1 MKNHKVEKGC
11 ILAALLFVLLW
22 IGGSFPVN
30 AKETG
35 RGRVLFI
42 SSYSYAWETIP
53 QQIEGIR
60 KSLGDDVTIDYK
72 FMDTKNVDTAENVHL
87 FYKSLSYYLSQVP
100 VYDVVIVGDDA
111 AYNFVLVYRKIFGN
125 TPIVFEGVNN
135 VSKALAMDYNPNVTG
150 IIENQT
156 YGNTI
161 ALAQKIYPEA
171 AHIVAIVDNTVTGLS
186 ARKEFYSYKDEFP
199 DLEFSD
205 INASEFSQKDLIKS
219 VESFD
224 ESTILLYILCSN
236 DKDGN
241 VYASAESVQM
251 LSSRAHIPM
260 FSGIS
265 IGMGKGLLGGEIV
278 SHEEMGEI
286 AGEMALKILNGEP
299 CENMDVI
306 TDSPMT
312 YCFDETVMKR
322 FGISRSM
329 LPDDAKIINHEE
341 TFMEQYGKVIRIT
354 SVIGGIMVLFIIW
367 LVRDNMHKRKVN
379 DTISSL
385 NKKLNF
391 IARYDALTSLLN
403 RRVFMEDLQ
412 YRIREK
418 EPFGLIMFDMD
429 NFKRINDVYG
439 HNEGDAVLKEMA
451 ARAGALVDDVFEVYR
466 LAGDEF
472 VAIVQSGQAEVI
484 DSYAMKILD
493 TFKIPYQIA
502 GGEQYLASSIGIAM
516 YPKDGKNSTEVIA
529 AADHAM
535 YEVKKNGKKKA
546 AQAVVKKNGDMKE
559 LVVDGRKA
567 FVTTMHN
574 SGEGAEDH
582 VAVFQRIG
590 KGRIMKQPGS
600 HSRAS
605 GKRLE
610 KLRKNDHRAAI
621 KELFGPSASKM
632 SEVMFLEMY
641 GDVGR
646 VLLNEMQKAI
656 SQGGKK

>member
-1 MKNHKVEKGC
+1 MKVMLHKNRGTHMKNHKVEKGC
-11 ILAALLFVLLW
+11 ILAVILFVLLC

-53 QQIEGIR
+53 QQIEGIK

-100 VYDVVIVGDDA
+100 AYDVVIVGDDA

-161 ALAQKIYPEA
+161 ALAKKIYPEA

-322 FGISRSM
+322 FGISRNM

-535 YEVKKNGKKKA
+535 YEVKKNGK
-546 AQAVVKKNGDMKE
+546 N
-559 LVVDGRKA
+559 
-567 FVTTMHN
+567 
-574 SGEGAEDH
+574 
-582 VAVFQRIG
+582 
-590 KGRIMKQPGS
+590 
-600 HSRAS
+600 SRAFYDADMEEQS
-605 GKRLE
+605 
-610 KLRKNDHRAAI
+610 
-621 KELFGPSASKM
+621 
-632 SEVMFLEMY
+632 
-641 GDVGR
+641 
-646 VLLNEMQKAI
+646 
-656 SQGGKK
+656 

>member
-1 MKNHKVEKGC
+1 MKVMLHKNRGTHMKNHKVEKGC
-11 ILAALLFVLLW
+11 ILAVILFVLLC

-53 QQIEGIR
+53 QQIEGIK

-100 VYDVVIVGDDA
+100 AYDVVIVGDDA

-205 INASEFSQKDLIKS
+205 INASEFSQKDLIMS

-391 IARYDALTSLLN
+391 MARYDALTSLLN

-451 ARAGALVDDVFEVYR
+451 ARAGALVDDIFEVYR

-535 YEVKKNGKKKA
+535 YEVKKNGK
-546 AQAVVKKNGDMKE
+546 N
-559 LVVDGRKA
+559 
-567 FVTTMHN
+567 
-574 SGEGAEDH
+574 
-582 VAVFQRIG
+582 
-590 KGRIMKQPGS
+590 
-600 HSRAS
+600 SRAFYDA
-605 GKRLE
+605 GME
-610 KLRKNDHRAAI
+610 K
-621 KELFGPSASKM
+621 EP
-632 SEVMFLEMY
+632 
-641 GDVGR
+641 
-646 VLLNEMQKAI
+646 
-656 SQGGKK
+656 

>member
-1 MKNHKVEKGC
+1 MKVMLHKNRGTHMKNHKVEKGC
-11 ILAALLFVLLW
+11 ILAVILFVLLC

-53 QQIEGIR
+53 QQIEGIK

-72 FMDTKNVDTAENVHL
+72 FMDTKNVETAENVHL

-100 VYDVVIVGDDA
+100 AYDVVIVGDDA

-161 ALAQKIYPEA
+161 ALAKKIYPEA

-329 LPDDAKIINHEE
+329 LPDDAEIINHEE

-451 ARAGALVDDVFEVYR
+451 ARAGALVDDIFEVYR

-535 YEVKKNGKKKA
+535 YEVKKNGK
-546 AQAVVKKNGDMKE
+546 N
-559 LVVDGRKA
+559 
-567 FVTTMHN
+567 
-574 SGEGAEDH
+574 
-582 VAVFQRIG
+582 
-590 KGRIMKQPGS
+590 
-600 HSRAS
+600 SRAFYDADMEEQS
-605 GKRLE
+605 
-610 KLRKNDHRAAI
+610 
-621 KELFGPSASKM
+621 
-632 SEVMFLEMY
+632 
-641 GDVGR
+641 
-646 VLLNEMQKAI
+646 
-656 SQGGKK
+656 

>member
-1 MKNHKVEKGC
+1 MKVMLHKNRGTHMKNHKVEKGC
-11 ILAALLFVLLW
+11 ILAVILFVLLC

-53 QQIEGIR
+53 QQIEGIK

-100 VYDVVIVGDDA
+100 AYDVIIVGDDA

-161 ALAQKIYPEA
+161 ALAKKIYPEA

-391 IARYDALTSLLN
+391 MARYDALTALLN

-429 NFKRINDVYG
+429 NFKRVNDVYG

-451 ARAGALVDDVFEVYR
+451 ARAGALVDDIFEVYR

-493 TFKIPYQIA
+493 TFKIPYRIA
-502 GGEQYLASSIGIAM
+502 GGEQYLASSIGIAV

-535 YEVKKNGKKKA
+535 YEVKKNGK
-546 AQAVVKKNGDMKE
+546 N
-559 LVVDGRKA
+559 
-567 FVTTMHN
+567 
-574 SGEGAEDH
+574 
-582 VAVFQRIG
+582 
-590 KGRIMKQPGS
+590 
-600 HSRAS
+600 SRAFYDADMEEQS
-605 GKRLE
+605 
-610 KLRKNDHRAAI
+610 
-621 KELFGPSASKM
+621 
-632 SEVMFLEMY
+632 
-641 GDVGR
+641 
-646 VLLNEMQKAI
+646 
-656 SQGGKK
+656 

>member
-1 MKNHKVEKGC
+1 MKVMLHKNRGTHMKNHKVEKGC
-11 ILAALLFVLLW
+11 ILAVILFVLLC

-53 QQIEGIR
+53 QQIEGIK

-100 VYDVVIVGDDA
+100 AYDVVIVGDDA

-161 ALAQKIYPEA
+161 ALAKKIYPEA

-391 IARYDALTSLLN
+391 MARYDALTALLN

-451 ARAGALVDDVFEVYR
+451 ARAGALVDDIFEVYR

-535 YEVKKNGKKKA
+535 YEVKKNGK
-546 AQAVVKKNGDMKE
+546 N
-559 LVVDGRKA
+559 
-567 FVTTMHN
+567 
-574 SGEGAEDH
+574 
-582 VAVFQRIG
+582 
-590 KGRIMKQPGS
+590 
-600 HSRAS
+600 SRA
-605 GKRLE
+605 
-610 KLRKNDHRAAI
+610 
-621 KELFGPSASKM
+621 F
-632 SEVMFLEMY
+632 Y
-641 GDVGR
+641 DVDM
-646 VLLNEMQKAI
+646 EEQ
-656 SQGGKK
+656 S

>member
-1 MKNHKVEKGC
+1 MIERRWIQKGYR
-11 ILAALLFVLLW
+11 IFFAIALLICV
-22 IGGSFPVN
+22 GGIPAYAEELVPD
-30 AKETG
+30 AGEIT
-35 RGRVLFI
+35 GRVLFI

-53 QQIEGIR
+53 QQIDGIR

-100 VYDVVIVGDDA
+100 AYDVVIVGDDA

-156 YGNTI
+156 YGNAI
-161 ALAQKIYPEA
+161 ALAKKIYPEA

-391 IARYDALTSLLN
+391 MARYDALTALLN

-429 NFKRINDVYG
+429 NFKRVNDVYG

-451 ARAGALVDDVFEVYR
+451 ARAGALVDDIFEVYR

-535 YEVKKNGKKKA
+535 YEVKKNGK
-546 AQAVVKKNGDMKE
+546 N
-559 LVVDGRKA
+559 
-567 FVTTMHN
+567 
-574 SGEGAEDH
+574 
-582 VAVFQRIG
+582 
-590 KGRIMKQPGS
+590 
-600 HSRAS
+600 SRA
-605 GKRLE
+605 
-610 KLRKNDHRAAI
+610 
-621 KELFGPSASKM
+621 F
-632 SEVMFLEMY
+632 Y
-641 GDVGR
+641 DVDM
-646 VLLNEMQKAI
+646 EEQ
-656 SQGGKK
+656 S

>member
-1 MKNHKVEKGC
+1 MKVMLHKNRGTHMKNHKVEKGC
-11 ILAALLFVLLW
+11 ILAVILFVLLC

-53 QQIEGIR
+53 QQIEGIK

-100 VYDVVIVGDDA
+100 AYDVIIVGDDA

-161 ALAQKIYPEA
+161 ALAKKIYPEA

-391 IARYDALTSLLN
+391 MARYDALTSLLN

-429 NFKRINDVYG
+429 NFKRVNDVYG

-451 ARAGALVDDVFEVYR
+451 ARAGALVDDIFEVYR

-535 YEVKKNGKKKA
+535 YEVKKNGK
-546 AQAVVKKNGDMKE
+546 N
-559 LVVDGRKA
+559 
-567 FVTTMHN
+567 
-574 SGEGAEDH
+574 
-582 VAVFQRIG
+582 
-590 KGRIMKQPGS
+590 
-600 HSRAS
+600 SRAFYDADMEEQS
-605 GKRLE
+605 
-610 KLRKNDHRAAI
+610 
-621 KELFGPSASKM
+621 
-632 SEVMFLEMY
+632 
-641 GDVGR
+641 
-646 VLLNEMQKAI
+646 
-656 SQGGKK
+656 

>member
-1 MKNHKVEKGC
+1 MKVMLHKNRGTHMKNHKVEKGC
-11 ILAALLFVLLW
+11 ILAVILFVLLC

-53 QQIEGIR
+53 QQIEGIK

-100 VYDVVIVGDDA
+100 AYDVIIVGDDA

-161 ALAQKIYPEA
+161 ALAKKIYPEA

-391 IARYDALTSLLN
+391 MARYDALTALLN

-429 NFKRINDVYG
+429 NFKRVNDVYG

-451 ARAGALVDDVFEVYR
+451 ARAGALVDDIFEVYR

-535 YEVKKNGKKKA
+535 YEVKKNGK
-546 AQAVVKKNGDMKE
+546 N
-559 LVVDGRKA
+559 
-567 FVTTMHN
+567 
-574 SGEGAEDH
+574 
-582 VAVFQRIG
+582 
-590 KGRIMKQPGS
+590 
-600 HSRAS
+600 SRAFYDADMEEQS
-605 GKRLE
+605 
-610 KLRKNDHRAAI
+610 
-621 KELFGPSASKM
+621 
-632 SEVMFLEMY
+632 
-641 GDVGR
+641 
-646 VLLNEMQKAI
+646 
-656 SQGGKK
+656 

>member
-1 MKNHKVEKGC
+1 MKVMLHKNRGTHMKNHKVEKGC
-11 ILAALLFVLLW
+11 ILAVILFVLLC

-53 QQIEGIR
+53 QQIEGIK

-100 VYDVVIVGDDA
+100 AYDVVIVGDDA

-535 YEVKKNGKKKA
+535 YEVKKNGK
-546 AQAVVKKNGDMKE
+546 N
-559 LVVDGRKA
+559 
-567 FVTTMHN
+567 
-574 SGEGAEDH
+574 
-582 VAVFQRIG
+582 
-590 KGRIMKQPGS
+590 
-600 HSRAS
+600 SRAFYDADMEEQS
-605 GKRLE
+605 
-610 KLRKNDHRAAI
+610 
-621 KELFGPSASKM
+621 
-632 SEVMFLEMY
+632 
-641 GDVGR
+641 
-646 VLLNEMQKAI
+646 
-656 SQGGKK
+656 

>member
-1 MKNHKVEKGC
+1 MKVMLHKNRGTHMKNHKVEKGC
-11 ILAALLFVLLW
+11 ILAVILFVLLW

-53 QQIEGIR
+53 QQIEGIK

-100 VYDVVIVGDDA
+100 AYDVIIVGDDA

-161 ALAQKIYPEA
+161 ALAKKIYPEA

-224 ESTILLYILCSN
+224 ERTILLYILCSN

-312 YCFDETVMKR
+312 YCFDETIMKR

-391 IARYDALTSLLN
+391 MARYDALTSLLN

-429 NFKRINDVYG
+429 NFKRVNDVYG

-451 ARAGALVDDVFEVYR
+451 ARAGALVDDIFEVYR

-535 YEVKKNGKKKA
+535 YEVKKNGK
-546 AQAVVKKNGDMKE
+546 N
-559 LVVDGRKA
+559 
-567 FVTTMHN
+567 
-574 SGEGAEDH
+574 
-582 VAVFQRIG
+582 
-590 KGRIMKQPGS
+590 
-600 HSRAS
+600 SRA
-605 GKRLE
+605 
-610 KLRKNDHRAAI
+610 
-621 KELFGPSASKM
+621 F
-632 SEVMFLEMY
+632 Y
-641 GDVGR
+641 DVDM
-646 VLLNEMQKAI
+646 EEQ
-656 SQGGKK
+656 S

>member
-100 VYDVVIVGDDA
+100 AYDVVIVGDDA

-161 ALAQKIYPEA
+161 ALAKKIYPEA

-286 AGEMALKILNGEP
+286 AGEMAVVIYTDPAECTRIRHEVAIPIFEKRDDRLNTLTDESVDVYYSCILCQAFSPSHVCVVTPERLGLCGAVSWLDAKATNELDPNGP
-299 CENMDVI
+299 CQVI
-306 TDSPMT
+306 TKERPI
-312 YCFDETVMKR
+312 DENLGSYEDV
-322 FGISRSM
+322 
-329 LPDDAKIINHEE
+329 DEA
-341 TFMEQYGKVIRIT
+341 V
-354 SVIGGIMVLFIIW
+354 
-367 LVRDNMHKRKVN
+367 
-379 DTISSL
+379 
-385 NKKLNF
+385 KKLSQG
-391 IARYDALTSLLN
+391 ALEHVTLYSIMQDPMRSEE
-403 RRVFMEDLQ
+403 RRVG
-412 YRIREK
+412 K
-418 EPFGLIMFDMD
+418 EC
-429 NFKRINDVYG
+429 RS
-439 HNEGDAVLKEMA
+439 
-451 ARAGALVDDVFEVYR
+451 RW
-466 LAGDEF
+466 
-472 VAIVQSGQAEVI
+472 S
-484 DSYAMKILD
+484 
-493 TFKIPYQIA
+493 PY
-502 GGEQYLASSIGIAM
+502 
-516 YPKDGKNSTEVIA
+516 
-529 AADHAM
+529 H
-535 YEVKKNGKKKA
+535 
-546 AQAVVKKNGDMKE
+546 
-559 LVVDGRKA
+559 
-567 FVTTMHN
+567 
-574 SGEGAEDH
+574 
-582 VAVFQRIG
+582 
-590 KGRIMKQPGS
+590 
-600 HSRAS
+600 
-605 GKRLE
+605 
-610 KLRKNDHRAAI
+610 
-621 KELFGPSASKM
+621 
-632 SEVMFLEMY
+632 
-641 GDVGR
+641 
-646 VLLNEMQKAI
+646 
-656 SQGGKK
+656 

>member
-1 MKNHKVEKGC
+1 MKVMLHKNRGIHMKNHKVEKGC
-11 ILAALLFVLLW
+11 ILAVILFVLLC

-53 QQIEGIR
+53 QQIEGIK

-100 VYDVVIVGDDA
+100 AYDVIIVGDDA

-161 ALAQKIYPEA
+161 ALAKKIYPEA

-535 YEVKKNGKKKA
+535 YEVKKNGK
-546 AQAVVKKNGDMKE
+546 N
-559 LVVDGRKA
+559 
-567 FVTTMHN
+567 
-574 SGEGAEDH
+574 
-582 VAVFQRIG
+582 
-590 KGRIMKQPGS
+590 
-600 HSRAS
+600 SRA
-605 GKRLE
+605 
-610 KLRKNDHRAAI
+610 
-621 KELFGPSASKM
+621 F
-632 SEVMFLEMY
+632 Y
-641 GDVGR
+641 DVDM
-646 VLLNEMQKAI
+646 EEQ
-656 SQGGKK
+656 S

>member
-1 MKNHKVEKGC
+1 
-11 ILAALLFVLLW
+11 
-22 IGGSFPVN
+22 
-30 AKETG
+30 
-35 RGRVLFI
+35 
-42 SSYSYAWETIP
+42 
-53 QQIEGIR
+53 
-60 KSLGDDVTIDYK
+60 
-72 FMDTKNVDTAENVHL
+72 
-87 FYKSLSYYLSQVP
+87 
-100 VYDVVIVGDDA
+100 
-111 AYNFVLVYRKIFGN
+111 
-125 TPIVFEGVNN
+125 
-135 VSKALAMDYNPNVTG
+135 MDYNPNVTG

-161 ALAQKIYPEA
+161 ALAKKIYPEA

-429 NFKRINDVYG
+429 NFKRINDVCG

-451 ARAGALVDDVFEVYR
+451 ARAGALVDDIFEVYR

-535 YEVKKNGKKKA
+535 YEVKKNGK
-546 AQAVVKKNGDMKE
+546 N
-559 LVVDGRKA
+559 
-567 FVTTMHN
+567 
-574 SGEGAEDH
+574 
-582 VAVFQRIG
+582 
-590 KGRIMKQPGS
+590 
-600 HSRAS
+600 SRAFYDADMEEQS
-605 GKRLE
+605 
-610 KLRKNDHRAAI
+610 
-621 KELFGPSASKM
+621 
-632 SEVMFLEMY
+632 
-641 GDVGR
+641 
-646 VLLNEMQKAI
+646 
-656 SQGGKK
+656 

>member
-1 MKNHKVEKGC
+1 MKVMLHKNRGTHMKNHKVEKGC
-11 ILAALLFVLLW
+11 ILAVILFVLLC

-53 QQIEGIR
+53 QQIEGIK

-100 VYDVVIVGDDA
+100 AYDVIIVGDDA

-161 ALAQKIYPEA
+161 ALAKKIYPEA

-354 SVIGGIMVLFIIW
+354 SVIGGIMVPFIIW

-391 IARYDALTSLLN
+391 MARYDALTALLN

-429 NFKRINDVYG
+429 NFKRVNDVYG

-451 ARAGALVDDVFEVYR
+451 ARAGALVDDIFEVYR

-535 YEVKKNGKKKA
+535 YEVKKNGK
-546 AQAVVKKNGDMKE
+546 N
-559 LVVDGRKA
+559 
-567 FVTTMHN
+567 
-574 SGEGAEDH
+574 
-582 VAVFQRIG
+582 
-590 KGRIMKQPGS
+590 
-600 HSRAS
+600 SRA
-605 GKRLE
+605 
-610 KLRKNDHRAAI
+610 
-621 KELFGPSASKM
+621 F
-632 SEVMFLEMY
+632 Y
-641 GDVGR
+641 DVDM
-646 VLLNEMQKAI
+646 EEQ
-656 SQGGKK
+656 S

>member
-1 MKNHKVEKGC
+1 MKVMLHKNRGTHMKNHKVEKGC
-11 ILAALLFVLLW
+11 ILAVILFVLLC

-53 QQIEGIR
+53 QQIEGIK

-100 VYDVVIVGDDA
+100 AYDVIIVGDDA

-161 ALAQKIYPEA
+161 ALAKKIYPEA
-171 AHIVAIVDNTVTGLS
+171 AHIVAIVDNTVIGLS

-391 IARYDALTSLLN
+391 MARYDALTSLLN

-451 ARAGALVDDVFEVYR
+451 ARAGALVDDIFEVYR

-535 YEVKKNGKKKA
+535 YKVKKNGK
-546 AQAVVKKNGDMKE
+546 N
-559 LVVDGRKA
+559 
-567 FVTTMHN
+567 
-574 SGEGAEDH
+574 
-582 VAVFQRIG
+582 
-590 KGRIMKQPGS
+590 
-600 HSRAS
+600 SRAFYDA
-605 GKRLE
+605 GME
-610 KLRKNDHRAAI
+610 K
-621 KELFGPSASKM
+621 EP
-632 SEVMFLEMY
+632 
-641 GDVGR
+641 
-646 VLLNEMQKAI
+646 
-656 SQGGKK
+656 

>member
-1 MKNHKVEKGC
+1 MAKKATYDNESISSLKGADRVRKRPGVIFGSDGLEGCEHAVFEILSNAIDEARGGHGKLITVTRFADRSIQVEDQ
-11 ILAALLFVLLW
+11 
-22 IGGSFPVN
+22 
-30 AKETG
+30 G
-35 RGRVLFI
+35 RGCPVDWNEKEGRYNWELVFCEL
-42 SSYSYAWETIP
+42 YAGGKYDNENS
-53 QQIEGIR
+53 ENYEF
-60 KSLGDDVTIDYK
+60 SLGLNGLGSCATQYASRYMDVTVWRDGK
-72 FMDTKNVDTAENVHL
+72 E
-87 FYKSLSYYLSQVP
+87 
-100 VYDVVIVGDDA
+100 
-111 AYNFVLVYRKIFGN
+111 YRLH
-125 TPIVFEGVNN
+125 FE
-135 VSKALAMDYNPNVTG
+135 
-150 IIENQT
+150 
-156 YGNTI
+156 
-161 ALAQKIYPEA
+161 
-171 AHIVAIVDNTVTGLS
+171 
-186 ARKEFYSYKDEFP
+186 R
-199 DLEFSD
+199 
-205 INASEFSQKDLIKS
+205 
-219 VESFD
+219 
-224 ESTILLYILCSN
+224 
-236 DKDGN
+236 
-241 VYASAESVQM
+241 
-251 LSSRAHIPM
+251 
-260 FSGIS
+260 
-265 IGMGKGLLGGEIV
+265 
-278 SHEEMGEI
+278 GEI

-367 LVRDNMHKRKVN
+367 LVRDNIHKRKVN

-472 VAIVQSGQAEVI
+472 VAIVQSGQKEVI

-493 TFKIPYQIA
+493 TFKIPYRIA
-502 GGEQYLASSIGIAM
+502 GGEQYLASSIGIAV

-535 YEVKKNGKKKA
+535 YKVKKNGK
-546 AQAVVKKNGDMKE
+546 N
-559 LVVDGRKA
+559 
-567 FVTTMHN
+567 
-574 SGEGAEDH
+574 
-582 VAVFQRIG
+582 
-590 KGRIMKQPGS
+590 
-600 HSRAS
+600 SRAFYDA
-605 GKRLE
+605 GME
-610 KLRKNDHRAAI
+610 K
-621 KELFGPSASKM
+621 EP
-632 SEVMFLEMY
+632 
-641 GDVGR
+641 
-646 VLLNEMQKAI
+646 
-656 SQGGKK
+656 

>member
-1 MKNHKVEKGC
+1 MKVMLHKNRGTHMKNHKVEKGC
-11 ILAALLFVLLW
+11 ILAVILFVLLC

-53 QQIEGIR
+53 QQIEGIK

-100 VYDVVIVGDDA
+100 AYDVIIVGDDA

-161 ALAQKIYPEA
+161 ALAKKIYPEA

-391 IARYDALTSLLN
+391 MARYDALTALLN

-451 ARAGALVDDVFEVYR
+451 ARAGALVDDIFEVYR

-535 YEVKKNGKKKA
+535 YKVKKNGK
-546 AQAVVKKNGDMKE
+546 N
-559 LVVDGRKA
+559 
-567 FVTTMHN
+567 
-574 SGEGAEDH
+574 
-582 VAVFQRIG
+582 
-590 KGRIMKQPGS
+590 
-600 HSRAS
+600 SRAFYDA
-605 GKRLE
+605 GME
-610 KLRKNDHRAAI
+610 K
-621 KELFGPSASKM
+621 EP
-632 SEVMFLEMY
+632 
-641 GDVGR
+641 
-646 VLLNEMQKAI
+646 
-656 SQGGKK
+656 

>member
-1 MKNHKVEKGC
+1 MKVMLHKNRGTHMKNHKVEKGC
-11 ILAALLFVLLW
+11 ILAVILFVLLC

-53 QQIEGIR
+53 QQIEGIK

-100 VYDVVIVGDDA
+100 AYDVIIVGDDA

-156 YGNTI
+156 YRNTI
-161 ALAQKIYPEA
+161 ALAKKIYPEA

-391 IARYDALTSLLN
+391 MARYDALTALLN

-429 NFKRINDVYG
+429 NFKRVNDVYG

-451 ARAGALVDDVFEVYR
+451 ARAGALVDDIFEVYR

-535 YEVKKNGKKKA
+535 YKVKKNGK
-546 AQAVVKKNGDMKE
+546 N
-559 LVVDGRKA
+559 
-567 FVTTMHN
+567 
-574 SGEGAEDH
+574 
-582 VAVFQRIG
+582 
-590 KGRIMKQPGS
+590 
-600 HSRAS
+600 SRAFYDADMEEQS
-605 GKRLE
+605 
-610 KLRKNDHRAAI
+610 
-621 KELFGPSASKM
+621 
-632 SEVMFLEMY
+632 
-641 GDVGR
+641 
-646 VLLNEMQKAI
+646 
-656 SQGGKK
+656 

>member
-1 MKNHKVEKGC
+1 MKVMLHKNRGTHMKNHKVEKGC
-11 ILAALLFVLLW
+11 ILAVILFVLLC

-53 QQIEGIR
+53 QQIEGIK

-100 VYDVVIVGDDA
+100 AYDVIIVGDDA

-161 ALAQKIYPEA
+161 ALAKKIYPEA

-385 NKKLNF
+385 TKKLNF
-391 IARYDALTSLLN
+391 MARYDALTALLN

-429 NFKRINDVYG
+429 NFKRVNDVYG

-451 ARAGALVDDVFEVYR
+451 ARAGALVDDIFEVYR

-535 YEVKKNGKKKA
+535 YKVKKNGK
-546 AQAVVKKNGDMKE
+546 N
-559 LVVDGRKA
+559 
-567 FVTTMHN
+567 
-574 SGEGAEDH
+574 
-582 VAVFQRIG
+582 
-590 KGRIMKQPGS
+590 
-600 HSRAS
+600 SRAFYDADMEEQS
-605 GKRLE
+605 
-610 KLRKNDHRAAI
+610 
-621 KELFGPSASKM
+621 
-632 SEVMFLEMY
+632 
-641 GDVGR
+641 
-646 VLLNEMQKAI
+646 
-656 SQGGKK
+656 

>member
-1 MKNHKVEKGC
+1 MKVMLHKNRGTHMKNHKVEKGC
-11 ILAALLFVLLW
+11 ILAVILFVLLC

-53 QQIEGIR
+53 QQIEGIK

-100 VYDVVIVGDDA
+100 AYDVIIVGDDA

-161 ALAQKIYPEA
+161 ALAKKIYPEA

-224 ESTILLYILCSN
+224 ERTILLYILCSN

-391 IARYDALTSLLN
+391 MARYDALTALLN

-429 NFKRINDVYG
+429 NFKRVNDVYG

-451 ARAGALVDDVFEVYR
+451 ARAGALVDDIFEVYR

-535 YEVKKNGKKKA
+535 YEVKKNGK
-546 AQAVVKKNGDMKE
+546 N
-559 LVVDGRKA
+559 
-567 FVTTMHN
+567 
-574 SGEGAEDH
+574 
-582 VAVFQRIG
+582 
-590 KGRIMKQPGS
+590 
-600 HSRAS
+600 SRAFYDA
-605 GKRLE
+605 GME
-610 KLRKNDHRAAI
+610 K
-621 KELFGPSASKM
+621 EP
-632 SEVMFLEMY
+632 
-641 GDVGR
+641 
-646 VLLNEMQKAI
+646 
-656 SQGGKK
+656 

>member
-1 MKNHKVEKGC
+1 MKVMLHKNRGTHMKNHKVEKGC
-11 ILAALLFVLLW
+11 ILAVILFVLLC

-53 QQIEGIR
+53 QQIEGIK

-100 VYDVVIVGDDA
+100 AYDVIIVGDDA

-161 ALAQKIYPEA
+161 ALAKKIYPEA

-224 ESTILLYILCSN
+224 ERTILLYILCSN

-391 IARYDALTSLLN
+391 MARYDALTALLN

-451 ARAGALVDDVFEVYR
+451 ARAGALVDDIFEVYR

-535 YEVKKNGKKKA
+535 YEVKKNGK
-546 AQAVVKKNGDMKE
+546 N
-559 LVVDGRKA
+559 
-567 FVTTMHN
+567 
-574 SGEGAEDH
+574 
-582 VAVFQRIG
+582 
-590 KGRIMKQPGS
+590 
-600 HSRAS
+600 SRAFYDA
-605 GKRLE
+605 GME
-610 KLRKNDHRAAI
+610 K
-621 KELFGPSASKM
+621 EP
-632 SEVMFLEMY
+632 
-641 GDVGR
+641 
-646 VLLNEMQKAI
+646 
-656 SQGGKK
+656 

>member
-1 MKNHKVEKGC
+1 MKVMLHKNRGTHMKNHKVEKGC
-11 ILAALLFVLLW
+11 ILAVILFVLLC

-53 QQIEGIR
+53 QQIEGIK

-100 VYDVVIVGDDA
+100 AYDVIIVGDDA

-161 ALAQKIYPEA
+161 ALAKKIYPEA

-205 INASEFSQKDLIKS
+205 INASEFSQKDLIKG

-391 IARYDALTSLLN
+391 MARYDALTSLLN

-451 ARAGALVDDVFEVYR
+451 ARAGALVDDIFEVYR

-535 YEVKKNGKKKA
+535 YKVKKNGK
-546 AQAVVKKNGDMKE
+546 N
-559 LVVDGRKA
+559 
-567 FVTTMHN
+567 
-574 SGEGAEDH
+574 
-582 VAVFQRIG
+582 
-590 KGRIMKQPGS
+590 
-600 HSRAS
+600 SRAFYDA
-605 GKRLE
+605 GME
-610 KLRKNDHRAAI
+610 K
-621 KELFGPSASKM
+621 EP
-632 SEVMFLEMY
+632 
-641 GDVGR
+641 
-646 VLLNEMQKAI
+646 
-656 SQGGKK
+656 

>member
-1 MKNHKVEKGC
+1 MKVMLHKNRGTHMKNHKVEKGC
-11 ILAALLFVLLW
+11 ILAVILFVLLC

-53 QQIEGIR
+53 QQIEGIK

-100 VYDVVIVGDDA
+100 AYDVVIVGDDA

-161 ALAQKIYPEA
+161 ALAKKIYPEA

-341 TFMEQYGKVIRIT
+341 TFMEQDGKVIRIT

-379 DTISSL
+379 ETISSL

-391 IARYDALTSLLN
+391 MARYDALTSLLN

-412 YRIREK
+412 YRIREGK
-418 EPFGLIMFDMD
+418 PFGLIMFDMD

-451 ARAGALVDDVFEVYR
+451 VRAGTLVDDVFEVYR

-472 VAIVQSGQAEVI
+472 VAIVASGQTEVI

-535 YEVKKNGKKKA
+535 YEVKKNGK
-546 AQAVVKKNGDMKE
+546 N
-559 LVVDGRKA
+559 
-567 FVTTMHN
+567 
-574 SGEGAEDH
+574 
-582 VAVFQRIG
+582 
-590 KGRIMKQPGS
+590 
-600 HSRAS
+600 SRAFYDADMEEQS
-605 GKRLE
+605 
-610 KLRKNDHRAAI
+610 
-621 KELFGPSASKM
+621 
-632 SEVMFLEMY
+632 
-641 GDVGR
+641 
-646 VLLNEMQKAI
+646 
-656 SQGGKK
+656 

>member
-1 MKNHKVEKGC
+1 MKVMLHKNRGTHMKNHKVEKGC
-11 ILAALLFVLLW
+11 ILAVILFVLLC

-53 QQIEGIR
+53 QQIEGIK

-100 VYDVVIVGDDA
+100 AYDVVIVGDDA

-161 ALAQKIYPEA
+161 ALAKKIYPEA

-322 FGISRSM
+322 FGISRNM

-535 YEVKKNGKKKA
+535 YEVKKNGK
-546 AQAVVKKNGDMKE
+546 N
-559 LVVDGRKA
+559 
-567 FVTTMHN
+567 
-574 SGEGAEDH
+574 
-582 VAVFQRIG
+582 
-590 KGRIMKQPGS
+590 
-600 HSRAS
+600 SRAFYDA
-605 GKRLE
+605 GME
-610 KLRKNDHRAAI
+610 K
-621 KELFGPSASKM
+621 EP
-632 SEVMFLEMY
+632 
-641 GDVGR
+641 
-646 VLLNEMQKAI
+646 
-656 SQGGKK
+656 

>member
-42 SSYSYAWETIP
+42 SSYSYAWETVP
-53 QQIEGIR
+53 EQIRGI
-60 KSLGDDVTIDYK
+60 KEALGAGVQLDYQ

-100 VYDVVIVGDDA
+100 AYDVVIVGDDA

-135 VSKALAMDYNPNVTG
+135 ALAMDYNPNVTG

-161 ALAQKIYPEA
+161 ALAKKIYPEA

-329 LPDDAKIINHEE
+329 LPDDAEIINHEE

-451 ARAGALVDDVFEVYR
+451 ARAGALVDDIFEVYR

-535 YEVKKNGKKKA
+535 YEVKKNGK
-546 AQAVVKKNGDMKE
+546 N
-559 LVVDGRKA
+559 
-567 FVTTMHN
+567 
-574 SGEGAEDH
+574 
-582 VAVFQRIG
+582 
-590 KGRIMKQPGS
+590 
-600 HSRAS
+600 SRAFYDADMEEQS
-605 GKRLE
+605 
-610 KLRKNDHRAAI
+610 
-621 KELFGPSASKM
+621 
-632 SEVMFLEMY
+632 
-641 GDVGR
+641 
-646 VLLNEMQKAI
+646 
-656 SQGGKK
+656 

>member
-1 MKNHKVEKGC
+1 MLHKNRGTHMKKHKVEKGC
-11 ILAALLFVLLW
+11 MLAAFLFVLLW

-30 AKETG
+30 AKEAE

-53 QQIEGIR
+53 QQIEGIK
-60 KSLGDDVTIDYK
+60 KSLGDEVTIDYK

-100 VYDVVIVGDDA
+100 AYDVIIVGDDA
-111 AYNFVLVYRKIFGN
+111 AFNFALAYQKIFGN

-135 VSKALAMDYNPNVTG
+135 SSKAWKMNQDPAITG
-150 IIENQT
+150 VIENQT
-156 YGNTI
+156 YENTI
-161 ALAQKIYPEA
+161 ALAEEIYPKA
-171 AHIVAIVDNTVTGLS
+171 THIVAILDNTVTGLG
-186 ARKEFYSYKDEFP
+186 AREKFYSCRALFP
-199 DLEFSD
+199 KLD
-205 INASEFSQKDLIKS
+205 
-219 VESFD
+219 FD
-224 ESTILLYILCSN
+224 EINTSELTQKEIIEQVEALNENTILLYIICSN

-265 IGMGKGLLGGEIV
+265 IGMGQGLLGGQIV
-278 SHEEMGEI
+278 SHEKMGEI
-286 AGEMALKILNGEP
+286 AGEMAAKILAGESY
-299 CENMDVI
+299 ENMDVVWD
-306 TDSPMT
+306 TPMS
-312 YCFDETVMKR
+312 YCFDEKVMKR
-322 FGISRSM
+322 FGISRNI

-354 SVIGGIMVLFIIW
+354 SVIGVIMVLFIIW

-391 IARYDALTSLLN
+391 MARYDALTALLN

-472 VAIVQSGQAEVI
+472 VAIVQSGHAEVI

-535 YEVKKNGKKKA
+535 YEVKKNGK
-546 AQAVVKKNGDMKE
+546 N
-559 LVVDGRKA
+559 
-567 FVTTMHN
+567 
-574 SGEGAEDH
+574 
-582 VAVFQRIG
+582 
-590 KGRIMKQPGS
+590 
-600 HSRAS
+600 SRAFYDAHMEEQS
-605 GKRLE
+605 
-610 KLRKNDHRAAI
+610 
-621 KELFGPSASKM
+621 
-632 SEVMFLEMY
+632 
-641 GDVGR
+641 
-646 VLLNEMQKAI
+646 
-656 SQGGKK
+656 

>member
-53 QQIEGIR
+53 QQIDGIR

-100 VYDVVIVGDDA
+100 AYDVVIVGDDA

-161 ALAQKIYPEA
+161 ALAKKIYPEA

-379 DTISSL
+379 ETISSL

-391 IARYDALTSLLN
+391 MARYDALTSLLN

-412 YRIREK
+412 YRIREGK
-418 EPFGLIMFDMD
+418 PFGLIMFDMD

-451 ARAGALVDDVFEVYR
+451 VRAGTLVDDVFEVYR

-472 VAIVQSGQAEVI
+472 VAIVASGQTEVI

-535 YEVKKNGKKKA
+535 YEVKKNGK
-546 AQAVVKKNGDMKE
+546 N
-559 LVVDGRKA
+559 
-567 FVTTMHN
+567 
-574 SGEGAEDH
+574 
-582 VAVFQRIG
+582 
-590 KGRIMKQPGS
+590 
-600 HSRAS
+600 SRAFYDADMEEQS
-605 GKRLE
+605 
-610 KLRKNDHRAAI
+610 
-621 KELFGPSASKM
+621 
-632 SEVMFLEMY
+632 
-641 GDVGR
+641 
-646 VLLNEMQKAI
+646 
-656 SQGGKK
+656 

>member
-1 MKNHKVEKGC
+1 MKVMLHKNRGTHMKNHKVEKGC
-11 ILAALLFVLLW
+11 ILAVILFVLLC

-53 QQIEGIR
+53 QQIEGIK

-100 VYDVVIVGDDA
+100 AYDVVIVGDDA

-161 ALAQKIYPEA
+161 ALAKKIYPEA

-341 TFMEQYGKVIRIT
+341 TFMEQYGKVICIT

-391 IARYDALTSLLN
+391 MARYDALTALLN

-429 NFKRINDVYG
+429 NFKRVNDVYG

-451 ARAGALVDDVFEVYR
+451 ARAGALVDDIFEVYR

-535 YEVKKNGKKKA
+535 YEVKKNGK
-546 AQAVVKKNGDMKE
+546 N
-559 LVVDGRKA
+559 
-567 FVTTMHN
+567 
-574 SGEGAEDH
+574 
-582 VAVFQRIG
+582 
-590 KGRIMKQPGS
+590 
-600 HSRAS
+600 SRAFYDADMEEQS
-605 GKRLE
+605 
-610 KLRKNDHRAAI
+610 
-621 KELFGPSASKM
+621 
-632 SEVMFLEMY
+632 
-641 GDVGR
+641 
-646 VLLNEMQKAI
+646 
-656 SQGGKK
+656 

>member
-1 MKNHKVEKGC
+1 M
-11 ILAALLFVLLW
+11 
-22 IGGSFPVN
+22 
-30 AKETG
+30 
-35 RGRVLFI
+35 LFI

-535 YEVKKNGKKKA
+535 YEVKKNGK
-546 AQAVVKKNGDMKE
+546 N
-559 LVVDGRKA
+559 
-567 FVTTMHN
+567 
-574 SGEGAEDH
+574 
-582 VAVFQRIG
+582 
-590 KGRIMKQPGS
+590 
-600 HSRAS
+600 SRAFYDA
-605 GKRLE
+605 GME
-610 KLRKNDHRAAI
+610 K
-621 KELFGPSASKM
+621 EP
-632 SEVMFLEMY
+632 
-641 GDVGR
+641 
-646 VLLNEMQKAI
+646 
-656 SQGGKK
+656 

>member
-1 MKNHKVEKGC
+1 MKVMLHKNRGTHMKNHKVEKGC
-11 ILAALLFVLLW
+11 ILAVILFVLLC

-53 QQIEGIR
+53 QQIEGIK

-100 VYDVVIVGDDA
+100 AYDVIIVGDDA

-161 ALAQKIYPEA
+161 ALAKKIYPEA

-391 IARYDALTSLLN
+391 MARYDALTALLN

-429 NFKRINDVYG
+429 NFKRVNDVYG

-451 ARAGALVDDVFEVYR
+451 ARAGALVDDIFEVYR

-502 GGEQYLASSIGIAM
+502 GGEQYLASSIGIAV

-535 YEVKKNGKKKA
+535 YKVKKNGK
-546 AQAVVKKNGDMKE
+546 N
-559 LVVDGRKA
+559 
-567 FVTTMHN
+567 
-574 SGEGAEDH
+574 
-582 VAVFQRIG
+582 
-590 KGRIMKQPGS
+590 
-600 HSRAS
+600 SRAFYDADMEEQS
-605 GKRLE
+605 
-610 KLRKNDHRAAI
+610 
-621 KELFGPSASKM
+621 
-632 SEVMFLEMY
+632 
-641 GDVGR
+641 
-646 VLLNEMQKAI
+646 
-656 SQGGKK
+656 

>member
-1 MKNHKVEKGC
+1 MKVMLHKNRGTHMKNHKVEKGC
-11 ILAALLFVLLW
+11 ILAVILFVLLC

-53 QQIEGIR
+53 QQIEGIK

-100 VYDVVIVGDDA
+100 AYDVVIVGDDA

-161 ALAQKIYPEA
+161 ALAKKIYPEA

-224 ESTILLYILCSN
+224 ERTILLYILCSN

-391 IARYDALTSLLN
+391 MARYDALTALLN

-429 NFKRINDVYG
+429 NFKRVNDVYG

-451 ARAGALVDDVFEVYR
+451 ARAGALVDDIFEVYR

-535 YEVKKNGKKKA
+535 YEVKKNGK
-546 AQAVVKKNGDMKE
+546 N
-559 LVVDGRKA
+559 
-567 FVTTMHN
+567 
-574 SGEGAEDH
+574 
-582 VAVFQRIG
+582 
-590 KGRIMKQPGS
+590 
-600 HSRAS
+600 SRA
-605 GKRLE
+605 
-610 KLRKNDHRAAI
+610 
-621 KELFGPSASKM
+621 F
-632 SEVMFLEMY
+632 Y
-641 GDVGR
+641 DVDM
-646 VLLNEMQKAI
+646 EEQ
-656 SQGGKK
+656 S

>member
-1 MKNHKVEKGC
+1 MLHKNRGTHMKNHKVEKGC
-11 ILAALLFVLLW
+11 ILAVILFVLLC

-53 QQIEGIR
+53 QQIEGIK

-100 VYDVVIVGDDA
+100 AYDVIIVGDDA

-161 ALAQKIYPEA
+161 ALAKKIYPEA

-391 IARYDALTSLLN
+391 MARYDALTSLLN

-451 ARAGALVDDVFEVYR
+451 ARAGALVDDIFEVYR

-535 YEVKKNGKKKA
+535 YKVKKNGK
-546 AQAVVKKNGDMKE
+546 N
-559 LVVDGRKA
+559 
-567 FVTTMHN
+567 
-574 SGEGAEDH
+574 
-582 VAVFQRIG
+582 
-590 KGRIMKQPGS
+590 
-600 HSRAS
+600 SRAFYDA
-605 GKRLE
+605 GME
-610 KLRKNDHRAAI
+610 K
-621 KELFGPSASKM
+621 EP
-632 SEVMFLEMY
+632 
-641 GDVGR
+641 
-646 VLLNEMQKAI
+646 
-656 SQGGKK
+656 

>member
-53 QQIEGIR
+53 QQIDGIR

-100 VYDVVIVGDDA
+100 AYDVVIVGDDA

-161 ALAQKIYPEA
+161 ALAKKIYPEA

-391 IARYDALTSLLN
+391 MARYDALTALLN

-412 YRIREK
+412 
-418 EPFGLIMFDMD
+418 FDMD
-429 NFKRINDVYG
+429 NFKRVNDVYG

-451 ARAGALVDDVFEVYR
+451 ARAGALVDDIFEVYR

-535 YEVKKNGKKKA
+535 YEVKKNGK
-546 AQAVVKKNGDMKE
+546 N
-559 LVVDGRKA
+559 
-567 FVTTMHN
+567 
-574 SGEGAEDH
+574 
-582 VAVFQRIG
+582 
-590 KGRIMKQPGS
+590 
-600 HSRAS
+600 SRA
-605 GKRLE
+605 
-610 KLRKNDHRAAI
+610 
-621 KELFGPSASKM
+621 F
-632 SEVMFLEMY
+632 Y
-641 GDVGR
+641 DVDM
-646 VLLNEMQKAI
+646 EEQ
-656 SQGGKK
+656 S

>member
-1 MKNHKVEKGC
+1 MLHKNRGTHMKKHKVEKGC
-11 ILAALLFVLLW
+11 MLAAFLFVLLW

-53 QQIEGIR
+53 QQIEGIK

-100 VYDVVIVGDDA
+100 AYDVIIVGDDA

-161 ALAQKIYPEA
+161 ALAKKIYPEA

-260 FSGIS
+260 FSGMS

-391 IARYDALTSLLN
+391 MARYDALTALLN

-429 NFKRINDVYG
+429 NFKRVNDVYG

-451 ARAGALVDDVFEVYR
+451 ARAGALVDDIFEVYR

-535 YEVKKNGKKKA
+535 YEVKKNGK
-546 AQAVVKKNGDMKE
+546 N
-559 LVVDGRKA
+559 
-567 FVTTMHN
+567 
-574 SGEGAEDH
+574 
-582 VAVFQRIG
+582 
-590 KGRIMKQPGS
+590 
-600 HSRAS
+600 SRA
-605 GKRLE
+605 
-610 KLRKNDHRAAI
+610 
-621 KELFGPSASKM
+621 F
-632 SEVMFLEMY
+632 Y
-641 GDVGR
+641 DVDM
-646 VLLNEMQKAI
+646 EEQ
-656 SQGGKK
+656 S

>member
-1 MKNHKVEKGC
+1 MKVMLHKNRGTHMKNHKVEKGC
-11 ILAALLFVLLW
+11 ILAVILFVLLC

-53 QQIEGIR
+53 QQIDGIR

-100 VYDVVIVGDDA
+100 AYDVVIVGDDA

-161 ALAQKIYPEA
+161 ALAKKIYPEA

-451 ARAGALVDDVFEVYR
+451 ARAGALVDDIFEVYR

-535 YEVKKNGKKKA
+535 YEVKKNGK
-546 AQAVVKKNGDMKE
+546 N
-559 LVVDGRKA
+559 
-567 FVTTMHN
+567 
-574 SGEGAEDH
+574 
-582 VAVFQRIG
+582 
-590 KGRIMKQPGS
+590 
-600 HSRAS
+600 SRAFYDA
-605 GKRLE
+605 GME
-610 KLRKNDHRAAI
+610 K
-621 KELFGPSASKM
+621 EP
-632 SEVMFLEMY
+632 
-641 GDVGR
+641 
-646 VLLNEMQKAI
+646 
-656 SQGGKK
+656 

>member
-1 MKNHKVEKGC
+1 MKVMLHKNRGTHMKNHKVEKGC
-11 ILAALLFVLLW
+11 ILAVILFVLLC

-53 QQIEGIR
+53 QQIDGIR

-100 VYDVVIVGDDA
+100 AYDVVIVGDDA
-111 AYNFVLVYRKIFGN
+111 AYNFVLAYRKIFGN

-161 ALAQKIYPEA
+161 ALAKKIYPEA

-379 DTISSL
+379 ETISSL

-391 IARYDALTSLLN
+391 MARYDALTSLLN

-412 YRIREK
+412 YRIREGK
-418 EPFGLIMFDMD
+418 PFGLIMFDMD

-451 ARAGALVDDVFEVYR
+451 VRAGTLVDDVFEVYR

-472 VAIVQSGQAEVI
+472 VAIVASGQTEVI

-535 YEVKKNGKKKA
+535 YEVKKNGK
-546 AQAVVKKNGDMKE
+546 N
-559 LVVDGRKA
+559 
-567 FVTTMHN
+567 
-574 SGEGAEDH
+574 
-582 VAVFQRIG
+582 
-590 KGRIMKQPGS
+590 
-600 HSRAS
+600 SRAFYDADMEEQS
-605 GKRLE
+605 
-610 KLRKNDHRAAI
+610 
-621 KELFGPSASKM
+621 
-632 SEVMFLEMY
+632 
-641 GDVGR
+641 
-646 VLLNEMQKAI
+646 
-656 SQGGKK
+656 

>member
-1 MKNHKVEKGC
+1 MKVMLHKNRGTHMKNHKVEKGC
-11 ILAALLFVLLW
+11 ILAVILFVLLC

-53 QQIEGIR
+53 QQIEGIK

-100 VYDVVIVGDDA
+100 AYDVIIVGDDA

-161 ALAQKIYPEA
+161 ALAKKIYPEA

-322 FGISRSM
+322 FGILRSM

-391 IARYDALTSLLN
+391 MARYDALTALLN

-429 NFKRINDVYG
+429 NFKRVNDVYG

-502 GGEQYLASSIGIAM
+502 GGEQYFASSIGIAM

-535 YEVKKNGKKKA
+535 YEVKKNGK
-546 AQAVVKKNGDMKE
+546 N
-559 LVVDGRKA
+559 
-567 FVTTMHN
+567 
-574 SGEGAEDH
+574 
-582 VAVFQRIG
+582 
-590 KGRIMKQPGS
+590 
-600 HSRAS
+600 SRAFYDA
-605 GKRLE
+605 GME
-610 KLRKNDHRAAI
+610 K
-621 KELFGPSASKM
+621 EP
-632 SEVMFLEMY
+632 
-641 GDVGR
+641 
-646 VLLNEMQKAI
+646 
-656 SQGGKK
+656 

>member
-1 MKNHKVEKGC
+1 MKVMLHKNRGTHMKNHKVEKGC
-11 ILAALLFVLLW
+11 ILAVILFVLLC

-53 QQIEGIR
+53 QQIDGIR

-100 VYDVVIVGDDA
+100 AYDVVIVGDDA

-161 ALAQKIYPEA
+161 ALAKKIYPEA

-391 IARYDALTSLLN
+391 MARYDALTALLN

-429 NFKRINDVYG
+429 NFKRVNDVYG

-451 ARAGALVDDVFEVYR
+451 ARAGALVDDIFEVYR

-535 YEVKKNGKKKA
+535 YEVKKNGK
-546 AQAVVKKNGDMKE
+546 N
-559 LVVDGRKA
+559 
-567 FVTTMHN
+567 
-574 SGEGAEDH
+574 
-582 VAVFQRIG
+582 
-590 KGRIMKQPGS
+590 
-600 HSRAS
+600 SRAFYDADMEEQS
-605 GKRLE
+605 
-610 KLRKNDHRAAI
+610 
-621 KELFGPSASKM
+621 
-632 SEVMFLEMY
+632 
-641 GDVGR
+641 
-646 VLLNEMQKAI
+646 
-656 SQGGKK
+656 

>member
-1 MKNHKVEKGC
+1 M
-11 ILAALLFVLLW
+11 
-22 IGGSFPVN
+22 
-30 AKETG
+30 
-35 RGRVLFI
+35 
-42 SSYSYAWETIP
+42 
-53 QQIEGIR
+53 
-60 KSLGDDVTIDYK
+60 TIDYK

-100 VYDVVIVGDDA
+100 AYDVVIVGDDA

-161 ALAQKIYPEA
+161 ALAKKIYPEA

-322 FGISRSM
+322 FGILRSM

-391 IARYDALTSLLN
+391 MARYDALTALLN

-451 ARAGALVDDVFEVYR
+451 ARAGALVDDIFEVYR

-493 TFKIPYQIA
+493 TFKIPYRIA
-502 GGEQYLASSIGIAM
+502 GGEQYLASSIGIAV

-535 YEVKKNGKKKA
+535 YKVKKNGK
-546 AQAVVKKNGDMKE
+546 N
-559 LVVDGRKA
+559 
-567 FVTTMHN
+567 
-574 SGEGAEDH
+574 
-582 VAVFQRIG
+582 
-590 KGRIMKQPGS
+590 
-600 HSRAS
+600 SRAFYDA
-605 GKRLE
+605 GME
-610 KLRKNDHRAAI
+610 K
-621 KELFGPSASKM
+621 EP
-632 SEVMFLEMY
+632 
-641 GDVGR
+641 
-646 VLLNEMQKAI
+646 
-656 SQGGKK
+656 